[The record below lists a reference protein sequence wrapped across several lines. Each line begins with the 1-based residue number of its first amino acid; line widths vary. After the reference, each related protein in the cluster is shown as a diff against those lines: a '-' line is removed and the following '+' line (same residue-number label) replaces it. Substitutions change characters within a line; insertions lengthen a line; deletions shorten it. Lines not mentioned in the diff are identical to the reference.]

1 MNKFNTVIMGL
12 FLFILFGSLSGCATL
27 DAKILEMK
35 VAQIPW
41 ADDKPLM
48 LDTAILPDKGIM
60 LGPLQYDEM
69 LIALRDI

>member
-1 MNKFNTVIMGL
+1 MNKFNTVIVGL

-35 VAQIPW
+35 VASIPW
-41 ADDKPLM
+41 AE
-48 LDTAILPDKGIM
+48 DKGLILNEPFH

-69 LIALRDI
+69 LVALNQIE

>member
-1 MNKFNTVIMGL
+1 MNKFNTAIMGL

-27 DAKILEMK
+27 EAKLFNSSGY
-35 VAQIPW
+35 AG
-41 ADDKPLM
+41 DKGIM
-48 LDTAILPDKGIM
+48 LDTATLPDKGIM